1 MKLPQ
6 EIVTLL
12 KIKEI
17 NDTTVYLATSSLS
30 GNINL
35 LLSPYSDVYLDEYIL
50 IPDLFAQKTKVNLNE
65 NRYGLI
71 SIVLPENQKN
81 ITIEGPANII
91 QWGHPPKFKF
101 FEVTAGNILEQW
113 GTWTEKENILDDANL
128 VKPEVFAQR
137 GVIVIKA
144 EKIKTN

>member
-35 LLSPYSDVYLDEYIL
+35 LLSPYSDVYL
-50 IPDLFAQKTKVNLNE
+50 A
-65 NRYGLI
+65 
-71 SIVLPENQKN
+71 
-81 ITIEGPANII
+81 
-91 QWGHPPKFKF
+91 
-101 FEVTAGNILEQW
+101 
-113 GTWTEKENILDDANL
+113 
-128 VKPEVFAQR
+128 
-137 GVIVIKA
+137 
-144 EKIKTN
+144 